1 MFSLLLLPGP
11 LTFGTGGVIVGP
23 TGTGAA
29 GEDIRGE
36 TPQAKTRILQLKTL
50 RLKRQEERRL
60 LGGHLWIYSN
70 EVDTREM
77 PLAGFAPGEQARVES
92 HGGRFLGIA
101 YVNPRS
107 LICARLIDPGE
118 RLLDGPLLRERLA
131 GALRLRDRLFD
142 LPFYRLVYG
151 ESDLLPGLVVDR
163 FGDHLT
169 VQLNSAGMEA
179 IKGQVIDALR
189 ELLAPR
195 SILLRNDSSVRNLEG
210 LPLAVE
216 EALGPVPREVE
227 LVENGVKMLAPL
239 LEGQKTGWFY
249 DQRPN
254 RAWLRQFARGARVLD
269 VFSYVGSF
277 GVQAAAFGAA
287 EVLAVDA
294 SLPALEMA
302 EKNAG
307 MNGAGDR
314 FNCLQGD
321 AFAVLKGLKA
331 AGERFDV
338 VVVDP
343 PAFIKRRKDHREG
356 LQAYRRINE
365 LAMQLLVPDGILVSA
380 SCSMH
385 LLREELQDVLRS
397 AGRRLNRHVQLLAE
411 GMQGPDHPV
420 HPAIPETRYLKAFL
434 ARIA

>member
-1 MFSLLLLPGP
+1 M
-11 LTFGTGGVIVGP
+11 
-23 TGTGAA
+23 
-29 GEDIRGE
+29 
-36 TPQAKTRILQLKTL
+36 KTL

-70 EVDTREM
+70 EVDTRET
-77 PLAGFAPGEQARVES
+77 PLTGFAPGEQVRVETQA
-92 HGGRFLGIA
+92 GKMLGIA

-107 LICARLIDPGE
+107 LICGRLVSGDE
-118 RLLDGPLLRERLA
+118 RVLDASLLRERLA
-131 GALRLRDRLFD
+131 QALHLRNRLFD
-142 LPFYRLVYG
+142 LPFYRLVFG

-163 FGDHLT
+163 FGEHLA

-179 IKGQVIDALR
+179 MKGEVMDVLR
-189 ELLAPR
+189 ETLQPR
-195 SILLRNDSSVRNLEG
+195 SILLRNDSSVRKLEE
-210 LPLAVE
+210 LPQTVE

-227 LVENGVKMLAPL
+227 LIENGVKMLAPL
-239 LEGQKTGWFY
+239 HDGQKTGWFY
-249 DQRPN
+249 DQRSN
-254 RAWLRQFARGARVLD
+254 RAWLRQFARDSRVLD

-277 GVQAAAFGAA
+277 GVQAAAFGAR

-294 SLPALEMA
+294 SLAALTLA
-302 EKNAG
+302 EKNAAL
-307 MNGAGDR
+307 NGAGDR

-321 AFAVLKGLKA
+321 AFAVLRGLKA
-331 AGERFDV
+331 EGERFDV

-343 PAFIKRRKDHREG
+343 PAFIKRKKDHKEG
-356 LQAYRRINE
+356 LQAYHRINE
-365 LAMQLLVPDGILVSA
+365 LAMQLLVPDGILISA

-385 LLREELQDVLRS
+385 LMREELQDVLRV

-434 ARIA
+434 ARVTEGYKD